1 MASFS
6 LQAPPTSCP
15 VPFHTSPKHLT
26 EPRRGRIS
34 PLRNRF
40 RTALQGPAAHGRGGG
55 QFSQRRPPPAPRSH
69 SCVPTPSPPL
79 YVLRRSPPTAGLG
92 KPLPR
97 NAGPAAGCRPS
108 SPERPRHGR
117 DTLTTTSSKMLCSCV
132 SMGTM
137 GIAIVPPAGPGRA
150 APGPPLDGHGG
161 AGRPSRRKFPPSGGH
176 GVPAGRGGL
185 RTVGG
190 SVSQSVLWLGAGFK
204 DLSCIRASKL
214 LFILSDQ
221 RVGAGLAHSG
231 QTGWSFTK

>member
-6 LQAPPTSCP
+6 FQAPPTSCP
-15 VPFHTSPKHLT
+15 APFHTSPKHLT

-40 RTALQGPAAHGRGGG
+40 RTAFQGPAAHGRGGG
-55 QFSQRRPPPAPRSH
+55 QSSQRRPPPAPRSH
-69 SCVPTPSPPL
+69 SCAPTPSPPL

-97 NAGPAAGCRPS
+97 SARPAAGCRPS

-137 GIAIVPPAGPGRA
+137 GIAIVPPAGPGRTGPSA
-150 APGPPLDGHGG
+150 RWTRRRRAPFPPEVPSLQRSRSSGG
-161 AGRPSRRKFPPSGGH
+161 AGWARNGGRFCIAER
-176 GVPAGRGGL
+176 VV
-185 RTVGG
+185 VGC
-190 SVSQSVLWLGAGFK
+190 WL
-204 DLSCIRASKL
+204 
-214 LFILSDQ
+214 
-221 RVGAGLAHSG
+221 
-231 QTGWSFTK
+231 